1 MYKLKAQQQYINDI
15 PVSIFFSVL
24 IIIIFLLY
32 TTTLVKTI
40 PCGNSLLEN
49 FYSNFIHTDPYH
61 IMSNLY
67 AIYAVSRVE
76 RKLGTKKF
84 IYLTIFI
91 LIINTIL
98 ETLAKSLKP
107 SLPCSIGFSGVLF
120 GIMTYEIVSEKDLDL
135 YILSSIVVML
145 AGPSMK
151 NNNVSLLSHAIGAFT
166 GIIGGLL
173 YINLF

>member
-1 MYKLKAQQQYINDI
+1 MYKLNTQQYNDI
-15 PVSIFFSVL
+15 PISIFFSIL

-32 TTTLVKTI
+32 TTTIIKTI

-67 AIYAVSRVE
+67 AIYAISRVE

-98 ETLAKSLKP
+98 ETIAKSLKP

-120 GIMTYEIVSEKDLDL
+120 GIMTYELVSEKDLDI
-135 YILSSIVVML
+135 YILSSIAIML
-145 AGPSMK
+145 AAPSMK
-151 NNNVSLLSHAIGAFT
+151 NNNVSLISHAIGAFT

-173 YINLF
+173 YINFF